1 MKNIIALI
9 LCLTGLYCQA
19 QSPQLP
25 SSFKPYAIN
34 VNDSSYLR
42 IYNGAIVSNDY
53 KINDFEKIS
62 KITRED
68 ADQLG
73 IRTNKPVMLI
83 EFEVN
88 DLESQIDSVLYNRPE
103 FISNYA
109 FPLSIQLP
117 ISVNNKLLSHEEKKQ
132 LFQRLALK
140 DIKKID
146 YLDNKHVS
154 KNELNLTPFGI
165 INLLL

>member
-19 QSPQLP
+19 Q
-25 SSFKPYAIN
+25 KPHSLVVLNPNAI

-53 KINDFEKIS
+53 KINDFERVS

-146 YLDNKHVS
+146 YLDNKQVS
-154 KNELNLTPFGI
+154 KNELNITPFGT